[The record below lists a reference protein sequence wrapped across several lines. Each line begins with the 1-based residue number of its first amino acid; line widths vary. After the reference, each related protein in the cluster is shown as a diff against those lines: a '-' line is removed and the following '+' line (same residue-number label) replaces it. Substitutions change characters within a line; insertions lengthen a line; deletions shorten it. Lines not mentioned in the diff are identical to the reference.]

1 MFSVTGSHI
10 SDSVPGNG
18 YAKICKIESA
28 KIHFYVLVFLV
39 IFLQS
44 NVGITSSF
52 LNYIKIFYEGKHTK
66 ALIMKFTLL

>member
-1 MFSVTGSHI
+1 MLQVVTSLI
-10 SDSVPGNG
+10 QFLVMDMQ
-18 YAKICKIESA
+18 KICKIESA